1 MKMTQ
6 RTALA
11 QNVYDLD
18 LIVRL
23 LEHPQMSRQY
33 VLDVA
38 RGQLAMA
45 RNKAKVHNM
54 LTFGPR
60 TLAPAEGTLV

>member
-18 LIVRL
+18 MIVRL
-23 LEHPQMSRQY
+23 LEHPQMSREY

-38 RGQLAMA
+38 RNQLKMA

-54 LTFGPR
+54 LTFSPR
-60 TLAPAEGTLV
+60 TPTPTEGTPV

>member
-18 LIVRL
+18 MIVRL
-23 LEHPQMSRQY
+23 LEHPQMSREY

-45 RNKAKVHNM
+45 KNKAQVHDM
-54 LTFGPR
+54 LTFSPR
-60 TLAPAEGTLV
+60 TLAPAEGAPV